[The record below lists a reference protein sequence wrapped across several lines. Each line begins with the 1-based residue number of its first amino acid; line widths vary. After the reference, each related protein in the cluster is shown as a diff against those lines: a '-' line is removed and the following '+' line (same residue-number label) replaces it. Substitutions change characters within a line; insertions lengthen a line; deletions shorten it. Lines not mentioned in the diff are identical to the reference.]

1 MSSSKWEFFVLDVL
15 LFELKIS
22 EFYRKNI
29 WEIANELSSVHLER
43 DQINGNSNLVFV
55 GSKQGVNYSSRVWI

>member
-1 MSSSKWEFFVLDVL
+1 
-15 LFELKIS
+15 LKIS

-55 GSKQGVNYSSRVWI
+55 GSKQGVNYSSRV